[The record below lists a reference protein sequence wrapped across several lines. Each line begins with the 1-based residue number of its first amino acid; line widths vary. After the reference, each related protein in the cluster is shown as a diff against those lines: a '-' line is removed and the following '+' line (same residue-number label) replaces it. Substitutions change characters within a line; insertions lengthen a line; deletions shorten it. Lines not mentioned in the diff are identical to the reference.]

1 MGMRESLTNILILK
15 SQRAVEKLK
24 SPEKYLIQ
32 GLQNTKLWY
41 NRNIENK
48 RSKQRGC

>member
-1 MGMRESLTNILILK
+1 MGMRESLTKSLILK
-15 SQRAVEKLK
+15 NSKK
-24 SPEKYLIQ
+24 G